1 MKILL
6 ILSTVKPE
14 WRPLSS
20 NCRPLPVTVLNG
32 SSCHTGRNKK
42 REASTQYF
50 LNIRLRAFYT
60 LSVGSLFTCYH
71 AQKVL
76 FVLEFMF
83 AFTKLRLQISLPFEH
98 GNVDTNYP
106 RMHVVI
112 FVCVCMC
119 VLFFSLTTQSQAV
132 SDGGKREQPAFP
144 VTRACLCV
152 KVCFWGKSLHLV
164 SLSVNV
170 CLLINGCACTLAVLQ
185 NWTCLHGAAEAAAP
199 AFQEPLA
206 GSPARW
212 TECWAGPCPSRSCWR
227 TPAES
232 STSRWAALDLAS
244 CCDSQQAREQKR
256 SSLTWCF
263 CRAVPLVFTRVGFL
277 SPQTFLMSEVSAENI
292 LFWQACEK
300 FRKIPAGSLNEVWWN
315 LNGLCPFHWNPSWHF
330 PNFS

>member
-20 NCRPLPVTVLNG
+20 NCRPLPVKVLNG

-83 AFTKLRLQISLPFEH
+83 AFTKLRLQIPLPFEH

-119 VLFFSLTTQSQAV
+119 VSYFSL
-132 SDGGKREQPAFP
+132 
-144 VTRACLCV
+144 
-152 KVCFWGKSLHLV
+152 SLHR
-164 SLSVNV
+164 
-170 CLLINGCACTLAVLQ
+170 
-185 NWTCLHGAAEAAAP
+185 
-199 AFQEPLA
+199 
-206 GSPARW
+206 ARQ
-212 TECWAGPCPSRSCWR
+212 C
-227 TPAES
+227 
-232 STSRWAALDLAS
+232 
-244 CCDSQQAREQKR
+244 
-256 SSLTWCF
+256 
-263 CRAVPLVFTRVGFL
+263 
-277 SPQTFLMSEVSAENI
+277 QTEVSTNNQHFQSLVHVCAWKCVSERNLSI
-292 LFWQACEK
+292 WSRCQSMFAC
-300 FRKIPAGSLNEVWWN
+300 W
-315 LNGLCPFHWNPSWHF
+315 
-330 PNFS
+330 

>member
-1 MKILL
+1 MRYSWKWHTNWRNAQGLLSDCGIWIGEHQLVIRFTLQTAVFLDMKILL

-112 FVCVCMC
+112 FVCVC
-119 VLFFSLTTQSQAV
+119 
-132 SDGGKREQPAFP
+132 
-144 VTRACLCV
+144 
-152 KVCFWGKSLHLV
+152 
-164 SLSVNV
+164 
-170 CLLINGCACTLAVLQ
+170 LI
-185 NWTCLHGAAEAAAP
+185 
-199 AFQEPLA
+199 
-206 GSPARW
+206 
-212 TECWAGPCPSRSCWR
+212 
-227 TPAES
+227 
-232 STSRWAALDLAS
+232 
-244 CCDSQQAREQKR
+244 
-256 SSLTWCF
+256 
-263 CRAVPLVFTRVGFL
+263 FL
-277 SPQTFLMSEVSAENI
+277 SHYTEP
-292 LFWQACEK
+292 
-300 FRKIPAGSLNEVWWN
+300 GSVRRR
-315 LNGLCPFHWNPSWHF
+315 
-330 PNFS
+330 